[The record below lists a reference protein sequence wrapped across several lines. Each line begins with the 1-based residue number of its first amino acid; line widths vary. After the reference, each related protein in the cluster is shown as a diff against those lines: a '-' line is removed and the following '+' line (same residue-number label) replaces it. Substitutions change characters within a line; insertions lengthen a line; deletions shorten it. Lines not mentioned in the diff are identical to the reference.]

1 MLLAL
6 SASCPAAAVRA
17 VSTPRGGHQQPAAS
31 SQRAAVYDVADI
43 EVTAPQT
50 LTRRA
55 RRRRRRRAEEARPMN
70 DGAEDGM
77 TSTAIVHGGAEDS
90 PLQQFANARAL
101 WEMIEPDTQHLAE
114 EDCTHLRASIDVL
127 LAKVETATSVIAEP
141 ISARAPPLL
150 LGPDGLRELA
160 SYRGQD
166 LDPRAELA
174 RGQALL
180 AVLEGLNSAMS
191 LLKLRCDAP
200 TAAAAM
206 LSEAAI
212 TEASPTW
219 PVSTS
224 SSWPATM
231 PYFSACVDELLTEAR
246 RLKRLPRAAR
256 ELDEGTAEAVRFAM
270 LRDASDA
277 RALLVLLACA
287 RPAA

>member
-1 MLLAL
+1 
-6 SASCPAAAVRA
+6 
-17 VSTPRGGHQQPAAS
+17 
-31 SQRAAVYDVADI
+31 
-43 EVTAPQT
+43 
-50 LTRRA
+50 
-55 RRRRRRRAEEARPMN
+55 
-70 DGAEDGM
+70 
-77 TSTAIVHGGAEDS
+77 
-90 PLQQFANARAL
+90 
-101 WEMIEPDTQHLAE
+101 
-114 EDCTHLRASIDVL
+114 
-127 LAKVETATSVIAEP
+127 
-141 ISARAPPLL
+141 
-150 LGPDGLRELA
+150 
-160 SYRGQD
+160 
-166 LDPRAELA
+166 
-174 RGQALL
+174 
-180 AVLEGLNSAMS
+180 
-191 LLKLRCDAP
+191 
-200 TAAAAM
+200 M